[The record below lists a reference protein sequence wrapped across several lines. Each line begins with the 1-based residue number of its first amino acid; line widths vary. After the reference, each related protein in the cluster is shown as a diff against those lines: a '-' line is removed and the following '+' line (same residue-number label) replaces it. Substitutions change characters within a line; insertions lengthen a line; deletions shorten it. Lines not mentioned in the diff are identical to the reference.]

1 MSRLVVSIIDAGGST
16 NVPTEAQ
23 FDQWTKALSQQLDH
37 TGNIC
42 VRIVSSEE
50 MEQLNSQFRG
60 KQGLTNV
67 LSFEA
72 DHSDIPMQVLN
83 GNDDLRD
90 FLGDV
95 AICADVVAAESRAQ
109 NKLIEAHWAHLFV
122 HGVLHLCGYDHMEDS
137 EATLMEG
144 LETQI
149 LLAMG
154 YAAPY
159 GNNNEIKTRVS

>member
-1 MSRLVVSIIDAGGST
+1 MNGLAVQLDYSVNTTDTPS
-16 NVPTEAQ
+16 EALFQ
-23 FDQWTKALSQQLDH
+23 QWTNTLNECVACC
-37 TGNIC
+37 GNIC

-50 MEQLNSQFRG
+50 MSQLNAKFRD

-72 DHSDIPMQVLN
+72 DTRNIPPQVLLEN
-83 GNDDLRD
+83 EELRD
-90 FLGDV
+90 LLGDI
-95 AICADVVAAESRAQ
+95 AICADVVASESIAQ
-109 NKLIEAHWAHLFV
+109 NKLKEAHWAHLFV
-122 HGVLHLCGYDHMEDS
+122 HGVLHLCGYDHIDDSDATVMEN
-137 EATLMEG
+137 

-159 GNNNEIKTRVS
+159 CDINEITTRVS

>member
-1 MSRLVVSIIDAGGST
+1 MSGLAVQLDYAVNSKDT
-16 NVPTEAQ
+16 PTAAQ
-23 FDQWTKALSQQLDH
+23 FHQWTKTLNECVEY

-50 MEQLNSQFRG
+50 ISQLNTEFRG

-72 DHSDIPMQVLN
+72 DTSDIPSQVLQE
-83 GNDDLRD
+83 NDELRD
-90 FLGDV
+90 WLGDI
-95 AICADVVAAESRAQ
+95 AICADVVASESRVQDKPA
-109 NKLIEAHWAHLFV
+109 EAHWAHLFV
-122 HGVLHLCGYDHMEDS
+122 HGVLHLCGYDHIDDSDARLMED
-137 EATLMEG
+137 

-159 GNNNEIKTRVS
+159 CDINEITTRVS